1 MMSLTSSNKSADT
14 NISIKYRGISCKK
27 FGTSEVT
34 AWYSGDS
41 TKISSFIILLNCYC
55 QRSNRKPV
63 LINIIA
69 WYGKDGLNSIW
80 YQAFQFD
87 NNYSG

>member
-1 MMSLTSSNKSADT
+1 MSLTSSNKGADT

-34 AWYSGDS
+34 AWYLGDS

-55 QRSNRKPV
+55 QRNNRKPV

-69 WYGKDGLNSIW
+69 
-80 YQAFQFD
+80 
-87 NNYSG
+87 